1 MCPTRIRCPHQR
13 RDACRVILQTVSLS
27 AMNLVK
33 AAERYV
39 ETLEHGL
46 QRVRYS
52 LRRQG
57 FSHSSEERILSK
69 YIEEL
74 LPPDHPKTVVDIG
87 AGNGIR
93 WSNTYSLFLSGW
105 KGVGIE
111 SDSRKFARLERA
123 YKNLPKVLACHRTA
137 DPDNIVPL
145 LKSLGIEKH
154 FAVLSIDIDGNDYW
168 VLKAVLSEFRP
179 ALVVT
184 EINEKIPPPLRFL
197 FKYAP
202 DSQLRHHF
210 FGYSIAVLEDLCQE
224 AGYGILQ
231 LEYNNAFIA
240 PRELEAAH
248 FIDAESAYTQGYRD
262 RPDRKQRFAS
272 NLDMEVLHS
281 LSPARGIE
289 FLRDFYEKEHGK
301 YYLGADKDSLTNQL
315 KEEDDQRQAH

>member
-1 MCPTRIRCPHQR
+1 
-13 RDACRVILQTVSLS
+13 
-27 AMNLVK
+27 MNLAK
-33 AAERYV
+33 AAEHYV
-39 ETLEHGL
+39 ETLEHSL

-57 FSHSSEERILSK
+57 FSQWSEQQILSK

-74 LPPDHPKTVVDIG
+74 LPRDYPKTVVDIG

-105 KGVGIE
+105 RGVGIE
-111 SDSRKFARLERA
+111 ADSRKFARLERA
-123 YKNLPKVLACHRTA
+123 YRKLPQARACHETA

-145 LKSLGIEKH
+145 LKSLGIEKN
-154 FAVLSIDIDGNDYW
+154 FSVLSLDIDGNDYW

-202 DSQLRHHF
+202 NSQLRHHF
-210 FGYSIAVLEDLCQE
+210 FGYSIAVLEDLCDQFD
-224 AGYGILQ
+224 YGILQ

-240 PRELEAAH
+240 PRELKGAR
-248 FIDAESAYTQGYRD
+248 FVDAETAYAEGYRN
-262 RPDRKQRFAS
+262 RPDRKERFAA

-281 LSPARGIE
+281 LSAERGIE
-289 FLRDFYEKEHGK
+289 FLNDFYANERGK
-301 YYLGADKDSLTNQL
+301 YYLTADREVLAKHLDGMMS
-315 KEEDDQRQAH
+315 